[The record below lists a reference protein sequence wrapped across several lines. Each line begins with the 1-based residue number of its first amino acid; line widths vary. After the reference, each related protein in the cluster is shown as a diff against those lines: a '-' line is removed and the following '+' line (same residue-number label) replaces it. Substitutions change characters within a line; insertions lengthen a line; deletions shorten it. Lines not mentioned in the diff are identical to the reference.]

1 MGRERVRQREGGRE
15 RERNTHLDVLN
26 AVLHHIA
33 LDDVSR
39 RLVATVLTYNDG
51 EPLLIWIVSIN
62 RKVKK
67 NVSIRKDIFLS
78 LNIDQPLSFNQSFT
92 DLMSRSRL
100 RLTVVRSQAM
110 RRIGMIVSSALIGRG
125 VVVRRISSSSFSVV
139 IK

>member
-1 MGRERVRQREGGRE
+1 MGRERES
-15 RERNTHLDVLN
+15 NTHLDVLN
-26 AVLHHIA
+26 AVLPHIA

-78 LNIDQPLSFNQSFT
+78 LNIDQPLSFNQS
-92 DLMSRSRL
+92 
-100 RLTVVRSQAM
+100 
-110 RRIGMIVSSALIGRG
+110 IIH
-125 VVVRRISSSSFSVV
+125 
-139 IK
+139 